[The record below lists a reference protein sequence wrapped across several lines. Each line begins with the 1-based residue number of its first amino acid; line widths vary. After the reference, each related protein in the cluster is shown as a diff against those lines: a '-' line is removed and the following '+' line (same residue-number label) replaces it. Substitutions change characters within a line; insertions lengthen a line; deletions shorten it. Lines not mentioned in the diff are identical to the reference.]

1 MPGFDRTLRTRNLGR
16 LSDETFDLLVIGGG
30 ITGAGV
36 AREAALRGLSVA
48 LVEARDF
55 GSGTSSRSSKLI
67 HGGLRYLEQG
77 EIALVRE
84 AATERK
90 SLRRIA
96 PHRTAVAPMFL
107 PVHGRTS
114 AGLYKLRVGLAL
126 YEKLAAVPEGERHE
140 VLGRS
145 DALSAEPHLA
155 SERLQ
160 GAIRYPEYQTDDARL
175 VLDTLKSAH
184 HAGAV
189 IVNHSRV
196 TTLGESG
203 TPRVATV
210 RDEETGGTFDV
221 RARVVVNAGGPWVD
235 EVRRLESRDGAASL
249 HLTKGIH
256 VVFRTSDLPAR
267 HCVVMRARDG
277 RPVFVV
283 PRGRHIYVGTTDTDY
298 TGPLDEPAIT
308 TDDVAYLQEALNRTF
323 TGITATPERAIGAW
337 AGLRPLVQ
345 EPGKKP
351 SEISRKDEIVVS
363 PTGMVTIA
371 GGKLTAYRRMA
382 ERVVESVATLLARA
396 LPPSPSA
403 DQTLPG
409 GDLRGARDLE
419 TFALLPEVRSALRG
433 IPDETA
439 ARLVATY
446 GSDALDVVTNVD
458 GPDALALV
466 APDVPL
472 SVAEVQ
478 YAIRHEMALTLV
490 DVLERRSRLSYFAT
504 EVARTAAP
512 AVAAIAAR
520 ELGWDA
526 SRIRREVED
535 FTRQCD
541 ARLAWRGVTASS
553 YTPKETA

>member
-1 MPGFDRTLRTRNLGR
+1 MSGFDPARRARNLGR
-16 LSDETFDLLVIGGG
+16 LADETFDLLVVGGG

-55 GSGTSSRSSKLI
+55 ASGTSSRSSKLI

-90 SLRRIA
+90 ALRRIA
-96 PHRTAVAPMFL
+96 PHRTAVAPMLL

-126 YEKLAAVPEGERHE
+126 YEKLAAVAEPERHE
-140 VLGRS
+140 VLGRG
-145 DALSAEPHLA
+145 DTLAAEPHLA
-155 SERLQ
+155 TERLQ

-189 IVNHSRV
+189 VANYVRV
-196 TTLGESG
+196 TGLGPPAA
-203 TPRVATV
+203 PRVVDA
-210 RDEETGGTFDV
+210 RDEEGRATIAI
-221 RARVVVNAGGPWVD
+221 RARAVVNAGGPWVD
-235 EVRRLESRDGAASL
+235 EVRRLDRPEELPSL

-256 VVFRTSDLPAR
+256 VVFRPDDLPAR

-283 PRGRHIYVGTTDTDY
+283 PRRDHVYVGTTDTDY
-298 TGPLDEPAIT
+298 VGSLDEPVIT
-308 TDDVAYLQEALNRTF
+308 AEDVAYLREALERTF
-323 TGITATPERAIGAW
+323 HGIDVRPERAIGAW

-363 PTGMVTIA
+363 TTGVVTIA

-382 ERVVESVATLLARA
+382 ERVVETVAPLLRRTLAVSR
-396 LPPSPSA
+396 SA
-403 DQTLPG
+403 EESLPG
-409 GDLRGARDLE
+409 GDLQGARDLQS
-419 TFALLPEVRSALRG
+419 FAAMPSVRDALRAVS
-433 IPDETA
+433 DEAA
-439 ARLVATY
+439 ARLIATY
-446 GSDALDVVTNVD
+446 GSDALEVAAAAE
-458 GPDALALV
+458 GPDAAAAV
-466 APDVPL
+466 AAGVPL
-472 SVAEVQ
+472 TVAEVR

-490 DVLERRSRLSYFAT
+490 DVLERRTRLAYFAT
-504 EVARTAAP
+504 ETARSAAP

-520 ELGWDA
+520 ELGWDG
-526 SRIRREVED
+526 SRVRREIDE
-535 FTRQCD
+535 FTRRCD
-541 ARLAWRGVTASS
+541 ARLAWRTGTSMP
-553 YTPKETA
+553 PKESS

>member
-1 MPGFDRTLRTRNLGR
+1 MSGFDPSCRERNLAR
-16 LSDETFDLLVIGGG
+16 LASETFDLLVIGGG

-36 AREAALRGLSVA
+36 AREAALRGLGVA

-55 GSGTSSRSSKLI
+55 ASGTSSRSSKLI

-90 SLRRIA
+90 TLRRIA
-96 PHRTAVAPMFL
+96 PHRTSVASMLL

-126 YEKLAAVPEGERHE
+126 YEKLATVAASERHE

-145 DALSAEPHLA
+145 AALAAEPHLA
-155 SERLQ
+155 GERLQ

-189 IVNHSRV
+189 VANYLRV
-196 TTLGESG
+196 TRLGPAG
-203 TPRVATV
+203 TPRIVEV
-210 RDEETGGTFDV
+210 RDAESGSAVAVCT
-221 RARVVVNAGGPWVD
+221 RAVVNATGPWVD
-235 EVRRLESRDGAASL
+235 DVRRLDQPDDAPSL

-256 VVFRTSDLPAR
+256 VVFRPSDLPAR

-283 PRGRHIYVGTTDTDY
+283 PRRDHVYVGTTDTDY
-298 TGPLDEPAIT
+298 VGPLDEPQIT
-308 TDDVAYLQEALNRTF
+308 ADDVAYLLEALERTF
-323 TGITATPERAIGAW
+323 QGIAATRDRAIGAW

-363 PTGMVTIA
+363 PTGIVTIA

-382 ERVVESVATLLARA
+382 ERVVETVAPLVGRSLAVSR
-396 LPPSPSA
+396 SA
-403 DQTLPG
+403 EEALPG
-409 GDLRGARDLE
+409 GDLQGVPDLGSFGALPSVRAALGTLSPDTGARL
-419 TFALLPEVRSALRG
+419 
-433 IPDETA
+433 I
-439 ARLVATY
+439 ATY
-446 GSDALDVVTNVD
+446 GSDALDLVATAD
-458 GPDALALV
+458 GPEAWSPV
-466 APDVPL
+466 ATGVPL
-472 SVAEVQ
+472 CVAEVQ
-478 YAIRHEMALTLV
+478 YSIRHEMARTLV
-490 DVLERRSRLSYFAT
+490 DVLERRTRLSYFAT
-504 EVARTAAP
+504 DVARDAAP

-520 ELGWDA
+520 DLGWDTD
-526 SRIRREVED
+526 RIRREVD
-535 FTRQCD
+535 GFTRQCD
-541 ARLAWRGVTASS
+541 ARLAWRNVAG
-553 YTPKETA
+553 

>member
-1 MPGFDRTLRTRNLGR
+1 MAGFDPARRARNLER
-16 LSDETFDLLVIGGG
+16 LADETFDVLVVGGG

-36 AREAALRGLSVA
+36 ARDAALRGLTVA
-48 LVEARDF
+48 LVESRDF
-55 GSGTSSRSSKLI
+55 ASGTSSRSSKLI

-126 YEKLAAVPEGERHE
+126 YEKLAAVPATERHE
-140 VLGRS
+140 VLSRNE
-145 DALSAEPHLA
+145 ALTAEPHL
-155 SERLQ
+155 SPNRLQ

-189 IVNHSRV
+189 VGNYLRATAIHAPAVPRIV
-196 TTLGESG
+196 
-203 TPRVATV
+203 TV
-210 RDEETGGTFDV
+210 RDEESGLTFDV
-221 RARVVVNAGGPWVD
+221 RARVVVNAAGPWVD
-235 EVRRLESRDGAASL
+235 ELRRLDRPENLPSL
-249 HLTKGIH
+249 RLTKGIH
-256 VVFRTSDLPAR
+256 VVFRAGDLPAR
-267 HCVVMRARDG
+267 HCVVMRARDA

-283 PRGRHIYVGTTDTDY
+283 PRGNHVYLGTTDTDY
-298 TGPLDEPAIT
+298 VGPLDEPVIT
-308 TDDVAYLQEALNRTF
+308 AEDVAYLQDAVQRTF
-323 TGITATPERAIGAW
+323 TGIRAAPERAIGAW

-363 PTGMVTIA
+363 PTGLVTIA
-371 GGKLTAYRRMA
+371 GGKLTAYRSMA
-382 ERVVESVATLLARA
+382 ERVVDTVAPLIGRR

-403 DQTLPG
+403 DEPLAG
-409 GDLRGARDLE
+409 GDLQGAHDLDG
-419 TFALLPEVRSALRG
+419 FASLPVVRSAMSAVPPE
-433 IPDETA
+433 IA
-439 ARLVATY
+439 ARLIVTY
-446 GSDALDVVTNVD
+446 GGDALEVVSTAD
-458 GPDALALV
+458 GPDALSLV

-472 SVAEVQ
+472 SVAEIH

-490 DVLERRSRLSYFAT
+490 DILERRTRLSFFAT
-504 EVARTAAP
+504 ETARSAAP

-520 ELGWDA
+520 ELGWNAD
-526 SRIRREVED
+526 RIEHEVQD

-541 ARLAWRGVTASS
+541 ARLAWRTAVSS
-553 YTPKETA
+553 RKEIG

>member
-1 MPGFDRTLRTRNLGR
+1 MPGFDPTRRARNLER
-16 LSDETFDLLVIGGG
+16 LANEAFDLLVIGGG

-36 AREAALRGLSVA
+36 ARDAALRGLAVA

-90 SLRRIA
+90 ALRRIA

-126 YEKLAAVPEGERHE
+126 YEKLAAVAAEERHE
-140 VLGRS
+140 VLGRAE
-145 DALSAEPHLA
+145 ALKAEPHLT
-155 SERLQ
+155 SDRLQ

-184 HAGAV
+184 LAGAV
-189 IVNHSRV
+189 VANYAKV
-196 TTLGESG
+196 VGLGPAG
-203 TPRVATV
+203 ALRVATV
-210 RDEETGGTFDV
+210 SDEQGGATFEL
-221 RARVVVNAGGPWVD
+221 RARTVVNAGGPWVD
-235 EVRRLESRDGAASL
+235 DIRRLDVRDGSASL

-256 VVFRTSDLPAR
+256 VVFRNADLPAR

-283 PRGRHIYVGTTDTDY
+283 PREGYIYVGTTDTDY
-298 TGPLDEPAIT
+298 VGPLDEPTISAE
-308 TDDVAYLQEALNRTF
+308 DVTYLQEALDRTF
-323 TGITATPERAIGAW
+323 TGISATPDRVIGAW

-363 PTGMVTIA
+363 PSGLVTIA

-382 ERVVESVATLLARA
+382 ERVVDSVATLLSRR

-403 DQTLPG
+403 DQFLPG

-419 TFALLPEVRSALRG
+419 TFAALPEVRSALHAVS
-433 IPDETA
+433 PETA
-439 ARLVATY
+439 RRLIATY
-446 GSDALDVVTNVD
+446 GADALDVVATVD
-458 GPDALALV
+458 GPDALSSV
-466 APDVPL
+466 TPDLPL

-490 DVLERRSRLSYFAT
+490 DVLERRSRLSFFAT
-504 EVARTAAP
+504 DAARKAAP
-512 AVAAIAAR
+512 AVAAIVAR
-520 ELGWDA
+520 ELEWSAD
-526 SRIRREVED
+526 RIRREVD
-535 FTRQCD
+535 AFVRDCD
-541 ARLAWRGVTASS
+541 ARLAWRGPRARPQ
-553 YTPKETA
+553 PKETL